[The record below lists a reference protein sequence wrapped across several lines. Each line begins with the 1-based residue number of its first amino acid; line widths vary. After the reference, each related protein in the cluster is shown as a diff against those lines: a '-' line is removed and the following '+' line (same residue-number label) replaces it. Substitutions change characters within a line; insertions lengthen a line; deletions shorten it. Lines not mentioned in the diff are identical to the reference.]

1 MLLTLAL
8 YCRAQAKKR
17 KTGDSPPA
25 QQSSDALGADTSIP
39 EAEGEQKAACDIPAG
54 DIPAGDIPDARDDS
68 PVILKETAG
77 PSNPP
82 SPLKATDDPDVVVT
96 GFGYSTPPTVVL
108 SKHTLKGSR
117 LSPNGDSEHLK
128 LPQYE
133 KLEFDQLCS
142 GFTTH
147 LEKDFELN
155 KSLLRLMRTKH
166 EVCGY
171 MFLYSLAFQGP
182 GHLF

>member
-1 MLLTLAL
+1 M
-8 YCRAQAKKR
+8 
-17 KTGDSPPA
+17 
-25 QQSSDALGADTSIP
+25 
-39 EAEGEQKAACDIPAG
+39 
-54 DIPAGDIPDARDDS
+54 
-68 PVILKETAG
+68 
-77 PSNPP
+77 
-82 SPLKATDDPDVVVT
+82 
-96 GFGYSTPPTVVL
+96 L
-108 SKHTLKGSR
+108 SKHTSKASR
-117 LSPNGDSEHLK
+117 LSPDGDSEHLK

-171 MFLYSLAFQGP
+171 MFLYSLAFQGS
-182 GHLF
+182 GHLFEDEPGLCSRKLQPVAPKSRVIFLEDEPGLVIENFNL

>member
-1 MLLTLAL
+1 MSLFLL
-8 YCRAQAKKR
+8 AQAKKR
-17 KTGDSPPA
+17 KTSDSPPA

-39 EAEGEQKAACDIPAG
+39 DAEREQKAAC

-77 PSNPP
+77 QSNPP

-96 GFGYSTPPTVVL
+96 GVGYSTPPTVVL
-108 SKHTLKGSR
+108 SKHTSKASH
-117 LSPNGDSEHLK
+117 LSPDGDAEPLK

-142 GFTTH
+142 SFTSH
-147 LEKDFELN
+147 LERDFELN

-166 EVCGY
+166 EVC
-171 MFLYSLAFQGP
+171 
-182 GHLF
+182 